1 MGTFCTG
8 GGRSGLDDSSDG
20 GEGTL
25 TGSSGLLTGGSSTG
39 FDGTGSSAIQRE
51 FEWNSCH
58 KRVRG
63 N

>member
-8 GGRSGLDDSSDG
+8 GGRSGLDGSSNG

-39 FDGTGSSAIQRE
+39 FDGTGSSAICLNVKRE
-51 FEWNSCH
+51 FE
-58 KRVRG
+58 G